1 MHFNNIFFQTEI
13 TVNARICGDHQVLN
27 GTIKDFQL
35 YNCCYNPAKRAETR
49 GEILHPITISVA
61 GSTPED
67 EGLHLEVIFTDIRI
81 RVSPD
86 TIELLN
92 RVWATMYGGEA
103 KNENVDQELDD
114 YSNLWDFKSYSDN
127 EFWFLK
133 TDVAQDALEMVA
145 SQGTFD
151 TLESEHAVTRKKEL
165 CFMTIPSFVLTVE
178 AGVGNKTLPML
189 LLESSF
195 KGNVNDWSSQVGV
208 MLLNRWRN
216 CCSCKVTV

>member
-1 MHFNNIFFQTEI
+1 M
-13 TVNARICGDHQVLN
+13 
-27 GTIKDFQL
+27 
-35 YNCCYNPAKRAETR
+35 KRAETR
-49 GEILHPITISVA
+49 GEFIYPVTVSIA

-92 RVWATMYGGEA
+92 RVLVTMSGREATD
-103 KNENVDQELDD
+103 ENVEEELDD
-114 YSNLWDFKSYSDN
+114 HSNLWEFKSFADN

-133 TDVAQDALEMVA
+133 TDLAEDALAV
-145 SQGTFD
+145 
-151 TLESEHAVTRKKEL
+151 ESLDDIETANQRHAAIRKKEL
-165 CFMTIPSFVLTVE
+165 CFLTMPSLVLTVE

-195 KGNVNDWSSQVGV
+195 RGNVNDWSS
-208 MLLNRWRN
+208 
-216 CCSCKVTV
+216 KVSVIEKVVFFSSGMIVLDKHRY